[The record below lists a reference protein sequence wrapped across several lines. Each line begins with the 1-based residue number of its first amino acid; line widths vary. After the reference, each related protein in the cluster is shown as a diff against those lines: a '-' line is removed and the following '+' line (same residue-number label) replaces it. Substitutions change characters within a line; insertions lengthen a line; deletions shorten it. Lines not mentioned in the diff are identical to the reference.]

1 MEFCNGNLF
10 CNSNKSN
17 NNSVSCD
24 CVKLRPI
31 WLQSIA
37 DLAKAAETTTSHMG
51 RDSQRQTDRARDLS
65 ALKLSYISHSF
76 VNCPKVAP
84 FRVEILIE
92 IRHQLCEL
100 SVRGGHQASQQINFT
115 VSVSLPLFLSLSF
128 YIIYMTWPM
137 ATNNFCNWPATG

>member
-37 DLAKAAETTTSHMG
+37 DLAKAAETKQVTWGGTV
-51 RDSQRQTDRARDLS
+51 TERDLS

-100 SVRGGHQASQQINFT
+100 SVRGGRQASQQINFT
-115 VSVSLPLFLSLSF
+115 VSVSLPSLFPSLF
-128 YIIYMTWPM
+128 VHNLYDLAY
-137 ATNNFCNWPATG
+137 GHK

>member
-10 CNSNKSN
+10 CNSNNSN

-37 DLAKAAETTTSHMG
+37 DLAKATETTTSHKG
-51 RDSQRQTDRARDLS
+51 RDRQTERDLS

-115 VSVSLPLFLSLSF
+115 VSVSLPSLFPSLSL